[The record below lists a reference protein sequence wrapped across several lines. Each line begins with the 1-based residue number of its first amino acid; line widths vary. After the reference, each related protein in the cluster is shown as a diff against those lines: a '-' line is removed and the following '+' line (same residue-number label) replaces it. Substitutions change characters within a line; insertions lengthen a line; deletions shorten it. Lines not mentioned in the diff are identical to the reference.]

1 MVYSIFKRWLALSM
15 ASLGSAVSATTGAFS
30 GAVTA
35 ATTLAVTGATT
46 LTGGLVAN
54 TLARLSTIPIGSV
67 AYGSLGTSA
76 VHVAGTV
83 YYTEIFIP
91 ANKTLTGVS
100 VLNGATVGTDNL
112 IVALYNNA
120 GTLVANSAL
129 AGTLSAGAN
138 AFQDIPFTATYA
150 AVGPGRYWVSVS
162 CNGTTATTRRIA
174 ANTFLN
180 RTGSAVGVFGTLAAI
195 TPPTTFTA
203 DVGPIAAVY

>member
-1 MVYSIFKRWLALSM
+1 MNFSIFKRWLALTM
-15 ASLGSAVSATTGAFS
+15 AALGSAVSATTGAFS
-30 GAVTA
+30 GAVTM

-46 LTGGLVAN
+46 LTGGLVAT

-76 VHVAGTV
+76 VHVAGTL
-83 YYTEIFIP
+83 YYTEIWLP
-91 ANKTLTGVS
+91 ANKTITGIS

-112 IVALYNNA
+112 IVALYSNA
-120 GTLVANSAL
+120 GALLASSAL

-138 AFQDIPFTATYA
+138 AFQDIAFTAPYA
-150 AVGPGRYWVSVS
+150 AVGPGRYWVVVQ

-174 ANTFLN
+174 ASTFLN